1 MENKNNVVN
10 DEDSLDM
17 DNYIFPKLKP
27 TGSIHIK
34 QLPKKKV
41 QFSEKASA
49 HSIENINNKNIISKI
64 ILFDPDPSRIIN
76 YVHKSS
82 KTGNDELNEI
92 NEINE
97 NDENKDDEINNS
109 DEEKGVQKPKLETG
123 KTFTDRDQKTLREDL
138 GDMKEIKEMKEIPR
152 RSEVIQINEK
162 KKNFFGFGNF
172 KKIKQTIKDKKKSL
186 KNNLKDNIKNQK
198 KKIINF
204 INKKNKHSDKHI
216 NKHYDI
222 EIIIYFEKPRIFEE
236 IEKQWNFAKVLLD
249 NNIIDSTSKSFIY
262 LYIFFL

>member
-10 DEDSLDM
+10 DEDSLDI

-41 QFSEKASA
+41 QFSEKASN
-49 HSIENINNKNIISKI
+49 HSIDNINNKNIISKI

-76 YVHKSS
+76 YVNKSS
-82 KTGNDELNEI
+82 KTIKNDELNKI

-97 NDENKDDEINNS
+97 NDENKDDEIYNEEIKS
-109 DEEKGVQKPKLETG
+109 DEEKCVQKPKLETG
-123 KTFTDRDQKTLREDL
+123 KTFTDRDQNALREDL
-138 GDMKEIKEMKEIPR
+138 GGLKVKEIKEIPR

-162 KKNFFGFGNF
+162 KKKFFGFGDNF
-172 KKIKQTIKDKKKSL
+172 KKIKQTIKDKKKIIR
-186 KNNLKDNIKNQK
+186 NNLKDNIKNQK

-204 INKKNKHSDKHI
+204 INKKNKHSEKHL

-222 EIIIYFEKPRIFEE
+222 EIIINFEKPGIFEE
-236 IEKQWNFAKVLLD
+236 IEKQWNFVKVLLD

-262 LYIFFL
+262 L